1 MKKTNNVWQYAYLP
15 AAERLEKIRNGD
27 ADVYEKELARS
38 MNAIAQREELG
49 IDTQEQKEWINK
61 LNYNYNR
68 YNEERLGLASA
79 EKKKNK
85 PKTTAVF
92 ADAKAKAETLLDE
105 YYKKAF
111 EEREKLKNAEEYLVN
126 NGISKN
132 SADGKRYLAAKEKEI
147 ETKIK
152 KLKNEY
158 LSAMKKLAS
167 ER

>member
-1 MKKTNNVWQYAYLP
+1 MKKNVWQYAYLP
-15 AAERLEKIRNGD
+15 AAERLDRIRNGD

-49 IDTQEQKEWINK
+49 IDTQEQKEWVNK
-61 LNYNYNR
+61 LNYNYNK
-68 YNEERLGLASA
+68 YNEERLGLS
-79 EKKKNK
+79 ETPKKTKSK
-85 PKTTAVF
+85 PKTTSVYGNIR
-92 ADAKAKAETLLDE
+92 AKAETLLDE
-105 YYKKAF
+105 YYEKAY

-132 SADGKRYLAAKEKEI
+132 SDDGKRYLAAKEKEI